1 MTAPRSTSLRDSVVT
16 LAGILILLGIARYA
30 SAIVVPLLLSLFIAI
45 IAITPVNWLKSRGLP
60 SLLSIGIVLISTIF
74 YSRNRLLDAGQNYDA
89 VQ

>member
-45 IAITPVNWLKSRGLP
+45 IAATPLP
-60 SLLSIGIVLISTIF
+60 GT
-74 YSRNRLLDAGQNYDA
+74 RRR
-89 VQ
+89 